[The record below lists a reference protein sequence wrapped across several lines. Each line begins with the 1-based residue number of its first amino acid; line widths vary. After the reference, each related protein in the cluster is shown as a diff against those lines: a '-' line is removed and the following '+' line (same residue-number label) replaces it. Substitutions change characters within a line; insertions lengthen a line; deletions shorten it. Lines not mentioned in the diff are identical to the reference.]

1 MNSLSLLKP
10 SLILLAVLAI
20 NACQGTPASPT
31 PAPTLQPRATASAP
45 TATTQPLAAVV
56 NGEGIPLSAYQA
68 ELSRYQQ
75 AVGTELATEQKQIVL
90 DTLIDRQLLAQAA
103 AEDGFIVDEA
113 MVNERLNKLMEQI
126 GGETALQ
133 SWMDQNSFTIET
145 LKEALRLEI
154 AAAWM
159 RDQIYNQ
166 TPKAME
172 QVHARQILLY
182 TAEKADQVLAE
193 LKNGGDFAKLAALY
207 DPVTYGDLGW
217 FPRGFLL
224 DPKLEEAIFSLA
236 PNEITPVIQ
245 TSAGYHI
252 VQLLAREAQ
261 RPLDADTYQAIQL
274 LALQTWLQQ
283 RRAESAMEITLP

>member
-1 MNSLSLLKP
+1 MNSISILKP
-10 SLILLAVLAI
+10 ILILLAVLAFS
-20 NACQGTPASPT
+20 ACQGTPASPT
-31 PAPTLQPRATASAP
+31 PAPTLQPTATASAP

-56 NGEGIPLSAYQA
+56 NGEGIPLSVYQA
-68 ELSRYQQ
+68 ELNRYQQ

-103 AEDGFIVDEA
+103 AEDGFTVDVA

-133 SWMDQNSFTIET
+133 AWMDQNGFTIET
-145 LKEALRLEI
+145 LKEALSLEI
-154 AAAWM
+154 AAAWK

-182 TAEKADQVLAE
+182 TAEKANQVLAE

-245 TSAGYHI
+245 TSAGFHI

-261 RPLDADTYQAIQL
+261 RPLDADTYQAMQL

>member
-1 MNSLSLLKP
+1 M
-10 SLILLAVLAI
+10 LAVLAI